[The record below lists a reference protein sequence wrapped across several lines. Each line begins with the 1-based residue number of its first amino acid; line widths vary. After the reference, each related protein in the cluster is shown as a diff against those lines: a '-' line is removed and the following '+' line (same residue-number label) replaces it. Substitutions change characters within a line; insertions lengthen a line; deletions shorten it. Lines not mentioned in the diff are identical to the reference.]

1 LSHLTEACGPAER
14 LSYRVTWAGQVL
26 RGVRRVS
33 GLTRLTEVVEHRE
46 GGAGPLDPP
55 LKLPGRTDFRP
66 VILELGPPRN
76 RRFETWAQAAAGLAP
91 PSPRLATRQDIWVE
105 LLDESGGIVLSAR
118 IFRCWVSEYS
128 LLPYPAP
135 GGDRFVIQRFRLEH
149 EGFVREV

>member
-1 LSHLTEACGPAER
+1 
-14 LSYRVTWAGQVL
+14 
-26 RGVRRVS
+26 
-33 GLTRLTEVVEHRE
+33 
-46 GGAGPLDPP
+46 
-55 LKLPGRTDFRP
+55 

-105 LLDESGGIVLSAR
+105 LLDESGAVVLSAR
-118 IFRCWVSEYS
+118 LFRCWVSEYS
-128 LLPYPAP
+128 LLPDPAP

>member
-33 GLTRLTEVVEHRE
+33 GLSRVTDVVEQRD

-55 LKLPGRTDFRP
+55 LKLPGRTHFGP

-91 PSPRLATRQDIWVE
+91 PSPRLATRRPSSPRHRNPVPFRTLTLPFRRDLRRHIVPVHSANGAFINRSTVDIRW
-105 LLDESGGIVLSAR
+105 
-118 IFRCWVSEYS
+118 
-128 LLPYPAP
+128 
-135 GGDRFVIQRFRLEH
+135 
-149 EGFVREV
+149 